1 MDKPSFSSGHKVA
14 GSLTS
19 DRFQEKKKSPAASR
33 GFVFVMW
40 TLLSKCGRYV
50 DADFKNPFQSA
61 I

>member
-1 MDKPSFSSGHKVA
+1 M
-14 GSLTS
+14 
-19 DRFQEKKKSPAASR
+19 KKAPLNKR
-33 GFVFVMW
+33 GFVIVMW